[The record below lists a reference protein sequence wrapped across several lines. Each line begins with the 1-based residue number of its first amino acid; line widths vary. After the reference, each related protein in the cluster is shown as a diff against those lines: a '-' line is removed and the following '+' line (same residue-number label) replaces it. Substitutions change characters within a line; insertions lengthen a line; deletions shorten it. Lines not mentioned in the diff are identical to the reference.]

1 MPRLPL
7 PIVCGYIPLARL
19 LTKSLK
25 APTPAPTRS
34 PTKIGSKEEQSTDI
48 DSISDSTDNN
58 NSNDEEEK
66 NIKDKDKVIEEDIK
80 SNETKKPIS
89 ETTEESL
96 KKSLGWT

>member
-7 PIVCGYIPLARL
+7 PVVCGYIPLARL

-25 APTPAPTRS
+25 APTPPPTRS
-34 PTKIGSKEEQSTDI
+34 PSKQGEEGSGI
-48 DSISDSTDNN
+48 DSISDSTEYDDKE
-58 NSNDEEEK
+58 SGDKKKDEEEK
-66 NIKDKDKVIEEDIK
+66 EEEEKEEDVLI
-80 SNETKKPIS
+80 ETKKPIIS